1 MRARASVTSCDPLA
15 ASPWVAD
22 QGHSGLELKVPPVAV
37 ALIAAALIWAVDA
50 SGAAPGFVFRG
61 QNVATALVAVLGVGV
76 TVFGLAAFRRA
87 RTTVNPLRPEEASKL
102 VVRGVYR
109 VTRNPMYLGFLLLLL
124 AWAVFLGNLGAL
136 LVIAVFVLYMNL
148 FQIAPEERALAAR
161 FGAEFEEYR
170 RRVRRWL

>member
-1 MRARASVTSCDPLA
+1 
-15 ASPWVAD
+15 VAD
-22 QGHSGLELKVPPVAV
+22 LERSGLELKVPPVAV

-50 SGAAPGFVFRG
+50 SGAAPAFAFPG
-61 QNVATALVAVLGVGV
+61 QTIVALLLAALGLGVTIAGV
-76 TVFGLAAFRRA
+76 AAFNRA

-124 AWAVFLGNLGAL
+124 AWAIFLGNLGAV
-136 LVIAVFVLYMNL
+136 LVIAVFVVYMNL

-161 FGAEFEEYR
+161 FGGEFEEYR